1 MTEECYIPQFST
13 CMGPSSHN
21 MPFFKNPL
29 FLAILGGIV
38 AGSAIALNLVLWNDD
53 PIEPRPLPAVS
64 AQTGE
69 PEGNGTPPQTET
81 TTDASSTAAAVES
94 VSSASTAPVPTIS
107 PQTPPTFDVVRVTPD
122 GNAVIAGRAVPGQ
135 TIEILDGDRVIGTV
149 KADDR
154 GEWVF
159 VPGDALLPG
168 NRQLSLRA
176 NDPATGMVESDQIV
190 MVVVPERD
198 EDKGDAIAV
207 AASKQGDTPS
217 QVLQIPG
224 SSSPAVLAIDAVDYD
239 QTGEFS
245 LSGRASPGA
254 LVNIYLDNT
263 YVGTAQADTDGRWSL
278 IPETRVKPG
287 RYELRADQVSPQ
299 GVVQERISMPFMRD
313 EVTPE
318 LTPGNFYVVQPGN
331 SLWRIARRTYGEGLS
346 FTVIYKANKDQIGDP
361 DLIYP
366 GQIFTLPEG

>member
-1 MTEECYIPQFST
+1 MQFSARLERLLPH
-13 CMGPSSHN
+13 MHI
-21 MPFFKNPL
+21 FKNPL
-29 FLAILGGIV
+29 FIAILGGII

-53 PIEPRPLPAVS
+53 PIEPRPLPEVASKSGETTS
-64 AQTGE
+64 AEGE
-69 PEGNGTPPQTET
+69 TTET
-81 TTDASSTAAAVES
+81 ETASTPGTAAQVAV
-94 VSSASTAPVPTIS
+94 ATAEPAPAE
-107 PQTPPTFDVVRVTPD
+107 PALPPDILPSFDVVRITPD
-122 GNAVIAGRAVPGQ
+122 GNAVIAGRAAPGQ
-135 TIEILDGDRVIGTV
+135 TVEILDGDRIIGSV

-159 VPGDALLPG
+159 VPTDALLPG
-168 NRQLSLRA
+168 NRQLSLRTT
-176 NDPATGMVESDQIV
+176 DPEAGVIESDQIV
-190 MVVVPERD
+190 MVVVPER
-198 EDKGDAIAV
+198 EAEKTDAIAV

-224 SSSPAVLAIDAVDYD
+224 SSSPAILAIDAVDYD
-239 QTGEFS
+239 HTGEFS
-245 LSGRASPGA
+245 LSGRASPDS

-263 YVGTAQADTDGRWSL
+263 YIGTAHANAKGRWSL

-287 RYELRADQVSPQ
+287 QYELRADQVDAK
-299 GVVQERISMPFMRD
+299 GTVQERISMPFVRD

-318 LTPGNFYVVQPGN
+318 LEPGSFYVVQPGN